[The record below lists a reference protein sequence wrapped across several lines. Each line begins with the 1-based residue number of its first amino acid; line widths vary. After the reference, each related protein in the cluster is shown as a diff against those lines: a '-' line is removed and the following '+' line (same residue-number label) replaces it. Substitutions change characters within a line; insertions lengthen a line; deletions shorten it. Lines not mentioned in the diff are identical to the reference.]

1 MHFEFWQ
8 ALVPTMDQEDAVLT
22 RPCIGVSNSTL
33 HAGIESPII
42 LLNPESTVE
51 AVSGRHFWKEVV
63 LLPHVV
69 WI

>member
-22 RPCIGVSNSTL
+22 RPSIGVTDRTV
-33 HAGIESPII
+33 HAGIKSPIV

-51 AVSGRHFWKEVV
+51 AVSGGFSWEEVCS
-63 LLPHVV
+63 LTS
-69 WI
+69 